1 MVQQMCAT
9 WPAHSLQSSG
19 VTSIYQRSADSIQTE
34 EDHYVVENKHT
45 GKFKMVSSSSENDRV
60 DDNYVTVG
68 LVSEGFFVWRNKLG
82 KSLGV

>member
-1 MVQQMCAT
+1 
-9 WPAHSLQSSG
+9 
-19 VTSIYQRSADSIQTE
+19 
-34 EDHYVVENKHT
+34 
-45 GKFKMVSSSSENDRV
+45 MVSSSSENDRV